1 MSWRV
6 WIKPAFIG
14 FYSVLLCIAL
24 PLLIIE
30 FRKYSPTVVSA
41 WFIGGMFVLGAVPI
55 SLWTILD
62 HLIHYTK
69 PYLQR
74 HIIRILWMVPIYAL
88 DAWFALKFPSAAIYF
103 DTLRECYEAYV
114 IYNFLAFLLNYL
126 RHEYPDIIYLV
137 EQKPQVKH
145 IPPLCCCKDWTMG
158 RRFIDHCRHGAL
170 QYTVIR
176 PITTVIALICDQFG
190 VYGEGDFNFRQAF
203 LYLTI
208 INNISQVWALYC
220 LILFYQC
227 TKEELRPMSPV
238 SKFLCVK
245 FVVFMSFWQSILIF
259 ILAVTGVF
267 KDVKIWEMHDV
278 KSIGIVLQ
286 NFAICIEMFFAAL
299 AHHFSFSHQ
308 PYVDPDAA
316 EVNCCTSWWSMWDVS
331 DMRRDVFE
339 HVRHV
344 GHTVRYLGHS
354 NHRTPL
360 HRRYSI
366 PRSGASEDDSLSG
379 LMTGETNP
387 LLHSFPNAGSHN
399 EVEKPVSYM
408 DSDSLHSGSKHQDQS
423 DTSSACDVEPVRESS
438 DLPRELVSI
447 VHAAEPPA
455 NDELP
460 SPTCR
465 AP

>member
-1 MSWRV
+1 MRV
-6 WIKPAFIG
+6 TQIVLLIGNLHRTRQYELARLDQAGLYWSLFPPAVCCSPAFGSRISQILANCCQRVVYWRYVRSRRCSNITVDNTG
-14 FYSVLLCIAL
+14 SSDSLYKAL
-24 PLLIIE
+24 SSKTYYKDTLDGAYLR
-30 FRKYSPTVVSA
+30 FGRSKS
-41 WFIGGMFVLGAVPI
+41 LGLFA
-55 SLWTILD
+55 SRLF
-62 HLIHYTK
+62 
-69 PYLQR
+69 Q
-74 HIIRILWMVPIYAL
+74 
-88 DAWFALKFPSAAIYF
+88 WFALKFPAAAIYF

-145 IPPLCCCKDWTMG
+145 LPPLCCCKDWTMG

-176 PITTVIALICDQFG
+176 PITTVIALICDQLG
-190 VYGEGDFNFRQAF
+190 VYGEGDFNFHQAF

-344 GHTVRYLGHS
+344 GEFVLIDVRAFSCLDDANLGF
-354 NHRTPL
+354 
-360 HRRYSI
+360 
-366 PRSGASEDDSLSG
+366 RSGARL
-379 LMTGETNP
+379 LM
-387 LLHSFPNAGSHN
+387 HFS
-399 EVEKPVSYM
+399 
-408 DSDSLHSGSKHQDQS
+408 
-423 DTSSACDVEPVRESS
+423 
-438 DLPRELVSI
+438 
-447 VHAAEPPA
+447 
-455 NDELP
+455 
-460 SPTCR
+460 
-465 AP
+465 